1 MCDLVRAYHHTEG
14 KRGMGGYY
22 KPLMSAKVMH
32 KGKGVIVNRGVWK
45 NKIRRKRRCRVEGGV

>member
-45 NKIRRKRRCRVEGGV
+45 KQS